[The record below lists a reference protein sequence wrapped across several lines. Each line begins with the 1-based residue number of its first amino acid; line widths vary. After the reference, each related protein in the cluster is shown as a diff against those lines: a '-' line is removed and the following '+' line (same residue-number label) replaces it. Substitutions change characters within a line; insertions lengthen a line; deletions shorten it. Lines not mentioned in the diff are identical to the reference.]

1 MKKRDPPGDPAVLP
15 RACWLGWAALCAFL
29 VWMAAPG
36 RAAPIFGTAEECRI
50 LVHKMETAYAAVGDY
65 QTRLTISGFGSDQ
78 AFRATHRV
86 RYAFKKP
93 DKVRIDFEFP
103 HEGMTIVYP
112 DEKGRVA
119 LRPWRG
125 LSSLV
130 LHLRPES
137 PLVEISP
144 GQRINQTDLG
154 ILIQNISLSLSR
166 LYLGELQL
174 QEDGD
179 RLILRVLSE
188 NPFTPG
194 ARTRFT
200 FTIDTRLWLPVAV
213 EESSASGVLKRKVVY
228 ENLRINTGLTDGFFW
243 LG

>member
-1 MKKRDPPGDPAVLP
+1 MRKRDPPGHRAVLP
-15 RACWLGWAALCAFL
+15 LTCSFGWAALWALL
-29 VWMAAPG
+29 VWTAAPG
-36 RAAPIFGTAEECRI
+36 RAAPATGTPEECRA
-50 LVHKMETAYAAVGDY
+50 LVLRMEAAYAAVGDY
-65 QTRLTISGFGSDQ
+65 QTRLTISGFGSDH
-78 AFRATHRV
+78 AFRTTHRV

-93 DKVRIDFEFP
+93 DRVRIDFEFP

-130 LHLRPES
+130 LHLKPEN

-154 ILIQNISLSLSR
+154 MLIQNISLSLGR
-166 LYLGELQL
+166 LYLGDLKME
-174 QEDGD
+174 EDGD
-179 RLILRVLSE
+179 HLVLRVLSE
-188 NPFTPG
+188 NPFARG
-194 ARTRFT
+194 IRTRFT

-213 EESSASGVLKRKVVY
+213 EESTDSGVLKRRVVY
-228 ENLRINTGLTDGFFW
+228 EDMRINTGLTDAFFW